1 MTTTS
6 EPLVIRKRRSAPR
19 AVATPAPVPA
29 PIGSSEPKPAPP
41 SRARTPRRLT
51 RRRPRIWTTANQL
64 AAAILFWAA
73 LAWVVFAQD
82 PDDAAARGAFFA
94 VLLGALFFTLAPLIR
109 AVSLQFAHS
118 RLYQEALTVHAARQA
133 LMVSA
138 FVVLNGLLQMQRAWN
153 GLTALLLFSVFAI
166 IEIVALARR

>member
-19 AVATPAPVPA
+19 HVELPPPADP
-29 PIGSSEPKPAPP
+29 GKPKPPP
-41 SRARTPRRLT
+41 RARRRLA

-64 AAAILFWAA
+64 MAAVVLWCA
-73 LAWVVFAQD
+73 LAWVVYAQD
-82 PDDAAARGAFFA
+82 PDDAAARATFFA
-94 VLLGALFFTLAPLIR
+94 VLFGALFFTLAPLIR

-133 LMVSA
+133 LMVAA